1 MPLKYQINK
10 KRDTDLT
17 TDKISPATTPG
28 NSFFDISD
36 RRLSQICLIVFS
48 LLAVGFLGWILWNA
62 LLAIPAVD
70 DFCYG
75 AGAHERGV
83 IQNVV
88 TEYFTWGGRYSA
100 AFLISAFAGAD
111 TLLFHYYYL
120 VPLTILALNFF
131 AVRHFLCSVD
141 LKTKAML
148 LLFFVIVMTT
158 FRMRESLFWLSGGA
172 TYGVSC
178 ALFLALIAEEW
189 RIFTGAV
196 QLRWQRTLVLSVASI
211 LLASFNETV
220 MLAHVTLLFPLFV
233 VSLVTKNN
241 RAIAWIMAAAI
252 VGALISG
259 LAPGNFLRA
268 GLTPHNTNVLLAAW
282 ISLKLL
288 VIKYALPILVS
299 VLMFRCLLWLCRVR
313 KEFSFTRHQA
323 ITFCLFFLL
332 ALWASIFARAYALNE
347 LGPERARTIDFLLVN
362 LIGFFAATQL
372 YQRSRTRSEDQPRP
386 IIAGVISCV
395 FAAAIAGAVFAPHL
409 TWKPLLDGMQE
420 SARLRDLI
428 TARLNIASSAKGL
441 ALVVEPYTQD
451 QKPITFF
458 NDIKDD
464 PKQWENGCFAKYFE
478 LKEIR
483 TKS

>member
-1 MPLKYQINK
+1 M
-10 KRDTDLT
+10 
-17 TDKISPATTPG
+17 
-28 NSFFDISD
+28 FDISD

-48 LLAVGFLGWILWNA
+48 LLGVAFLGWIVWNA

-88 TEYFTWGGRYSA
+88 IEYFTWGGRYTA

-120 VPLTILALNFF
+120 VPLTILVLNFF
-131 AVRHFLCSVD
+131 AVRHFLSSVD

-148 LLFFVIVMTT
+148 LLFFVILMTT

-178 ALFLALIAEEW
+178 ALFLVLIAEEW

-196 QLRWQRTLVLSVASI
+196 QLRWQRTLVLSLASI

-220 MLAHVTLLFPLFV
+220 MLAHVTLLFPLLV
-233 VSLVTKNN
+233 VSLATKNN
-241 RAIAWIMAAAI
+241 RAVAWIMAAAI

-268 GLTPHNTNVLLAAW
+268 GLTPHNTNVLIAAW
-282 ISLKLL
+282 VSFTLL
-288 VIKYALPILVS
+288 VTKYALPILVS
-299 VLMFRCLLWLCRVR
+299 VLMFRCLLWFCRVR
-313 KEFSFTRHQA
+313 RDFSFTRNQA
-323 ITFCLFFLL
+323 FAFCLFLLL

-362 LIGFFAATQL
+362 LIGFFVATQL
-372 YQRSRTRSEDQPRP
+372 YQRSRARSEGQPRP
-386 IIAGVISCV
+386 LLAGLIAC
-395 FAAAIAGAVFAPHL
+395 ALIATIVSSVFAPHL

-420 SARLRDLI
+420 SVRLRDLI
-428 TARLNIASSAKGL
+428 TARLNLVSSAKGQT
-441 ALVVEPYTQD
+441 LVVEAYTQD

-458 NDIKDD
+458 NDIKED
-464 PKQWENGCFAKYFE
+464 PKQWENGCFAKYFG

-483 TKS
+483 TRN